1 MYRFIYA
8 IDFYIIYYLKEMR
21 EIIKMIFFWSMFAFW
36 LVVAIRLLIFYDED
50 KMRSIE
56 NELDEI
62 YEEKNR
68 EEIEAY
74 KTRIKF
80 MEQWEM
86 DLSKAY
92 YKLLMR
98 YYDILSFEI
107 CWKTVEEWEREDRKV
122 SRKKK

>member
-1 MYRFIYA
+1 
-8 IDFYIIYYLKEMR
+8 
-21 EIIKMIFFWSMFAFW
+21 
-36 LVVAIRLLIFYDED
+36 
-50 KMRSIE
+50 MRSIE

-80 MEQWEM
+80 MEQWEK

-107 CWKTVEEWEREDRKV
+107 C
-122 SRKKK
+122 

>member
-1 MYRFIYA
+1 
-8 IDFYIIYYLKEMR
+8 
-21 EIIKMIFFWSMFAFW
+21 
-36 LVVAIRLLIFYDED
+36 
-50 KMRSIE
+50 MRSIE

-62 YEEKNR
+62 HEEKNR
-68 EEIEAY
+68 GEIEAY

>member
-1 MYRFIYA
+1 
-8 IDFYIIYYLKEMR
+8 
-21 EIIKMIFFWSMFAFW
+21 
-36 LVVAIRLLIFYDED
+36 
-50 KMRSIE
+50 MRSIE

-68 EEIEAY
+68 EKIEAY

-86 DLSKAY
+86 DLSRAY

-107 CWKTVEEWEREDRKV
+107 CWKFGTVDICCRYKDID
-122 SRKKK
+122 KKAIEAFGNLYPRYRGYINIF